1 MKNKCTKY
9 LSRNATPQCPSIIYV
24 TLVESLRRREKRWRT
39 GSPSSN
45 CEDSS
50 SSSMNCTVTWI
61 GSAKQVRKST
71 RPATY
76 NYQSSFTKPDWCLLR
91 RKTFVAFV
99 QFFFPPFFLRLV
111 QRWFF
116 FPLSLS
122 FFLPFFSFHFAPSSI
137 RSLCTRIK
145 RSAVV
150 YRGGNTRGR
159 KDHRRGEEAHIRRF
173 VKYSLLK
180 FNISKIRY
188 DFSFDVCRKK
198 KSRGEEEEARQEQK
212 YGHGGRG
219 RRWRPGRR
227 WVVFFPFY

>member
-1 MKNKCTKY
+1 MD
-9 LSRNATPQCPSIIYV
+9 LQSRLESQHAQLHTIIN
-24 TLVESLRRREKRWRT
+24 RP
-39 GSPSSN
+39 SPSLIDASLGEKLSLLSSN
-45 CEDSS
+45 FS
-50 SSSMNCTVTWI
+50 
-61 GSAKQVRKST
+61 
-71 RPATY
+71 
-76 NYQSSFTKPDWCLLR
+76 
-91 RKTFVAFV
+91 
-99 QFFFPPFFLRLV
+99 FPPFFYFTPRPTTIFLS
-111 QRWFF
+111 
-116 FPLSLS
+116 SLS
-122 FFLPFFSFHFAPSSI
+122 FFLSSFFSFHFAPSSI